1 MKKITLITV
10 LLLVVVCAA
19 TFSALVATGIIRFDK
34 PEESTSESESESVSE
49 SLSES
54 ESESVSESVSE
65 STSESESE
73 SESESIR
80 DKEYETGKD
89 NEQDVGD
96 LLEGLLP

>member
-19 TFSALVATGIIRFDK
+19 TFSALIATGIIRFDK
-34 PEESTSESESESVSE
+34 PEESTSESESESLSE

-54 ESESVSESVSE
+54 ESESESESVSE
-65 STSESESE
+65 STSE

>member
-10 LLLVVVCAA
+10 LLLVAVCAA
-19 TFSALVATGIIRFDK
+19 TFSALIATGIIRFDK
-34 PEESTSESESESVSE
+34 PEESTSESVSE

-54 ESESVSESVSE
+54 LSESESESVSE